1 MAVKIISLTNSSHPT
16 GELGK
21 DTATKLLI
29 DRFIYQRLGSLEQN
43 KTILEDY
50 NAGRLPKEFQ
60 QFLYDLENRLIDPD
74 ISAVDIY
81 LGQLGI
87 TEEWQYS
94 KDVVNIP
101 PWTNAFESSEVRQ
114 LAEIVDSVSIN
125 RLIDAS
131 GNRIVQF
138 RKV

>member
-1 MAVKIISLTNSSHPT
+1 MAVKIVSLTNSSHPS

-43 KTILEDY
+43 KTILDDY

-60 QFLYDLENRLIDPD
+60 QFLEDLEDRLNDPD
-74 ISAVDIY
+74 INAIDEY
-81 LGQLGI
+81 LGDLGI

-94 KDVVNIP
+94 KDVVDIP
-101 PWTNAFESSEVRQ
+101 AWTNAYEQSAIRQ
-114 LAEIVDSVSIN
+114 LVNMVNGVSVDLLVDE
-125 RLIDAS
+125 L
-131 GNRIVQF
+131 GNRIVQL
-138 RKV
+138 REV

>member
-1 MAVKIISLTNSSHPT
+1 MAVKIVSLTNSSHPT

-74 ISAVDIY
+74 ISAIDEY

-94 KDVVNIP
+94 KDVVSIP
-101 PWTNAFESSEVRQ
+101 AWTTPYTQSEIRQ
-114 LAEIVDSVSIN
+114 LAEVVDGISIN
-125 RLIDAS
+125 RLVDAS